1 MNYLKSTF
9 FALAAVVSL
18 ASLVSCN
25 EYKSI
30 NSATKISQLSGN
42 TFMYNLSKSM
52 LSEIKT
58 IASLAG
64 NKADVKKI
72 NLITPIAQV
81 LKTQEQISTFKN
93 VLNTVYKVPVKKL
106 DAGWGNLGTI
116 KDLVMFVAKNGRSF
130 SRINF

>member
-1 MNYLKSTF
+1 
-9 FALAAVVSL
+9 LAAVVSL

>member
-9 FALAAVVSL
+9 FALVAVVSL

-42 TFMYNLSKSM
+42 TFMYNLSKSL

-64 NKADVKKI
+64 KKADVKKI

-116 KDLVMFVAKNGRSF
+116 KDLVMFVAKNGRNF
-130 SRINF
+130 SGINF

>member
-9 FALAAVVSL
+9 FALVAVVSL

-42 TFMYNLSKSM
+42 TFMYNLSKSL

-64 NKADVKKI
+64 KKADVKKI

>member
-9 FALAAVVSL
+9 FALVAVVSL

-93 VLNTVYKVPVKKL
+93 VLNTVYQVPVKKL
-106 DAGWGNLGTI
+106 DAGWGKLGTI

>member
-9 FALAAVVSL
+9 FALVAVVSL

-30 NSATKISQLSGN
+30 NSANKISQLSGN
-42 TFMYNLSKSM
+42 TFMYNLSKSL

-64 NKADVKKI
+64 KKADVKKI

-116 KDLVMFVAKNGRSF
+116 KDLVMFVAKNGRNF
-130 SRINF
+130 SGINF

>member
-9 FALAAVVSL
+9 FALVAVVSL

-58 IASLAG
+58 TASLAG

>member
-9 FALAAVVSL
+9 FALVAVVSL
-18 ASLVSCN
+18 TSLVSCN

-42 TFMYNLSKSM
+42 TFMYNLSKSL

-58 IASLAG
+58 IVSLAG

>member
-9 FALAAVVSL
+9 FALVAVVSL